1 MFSPAKKKSKA
12 TKNTAHNGVSNVES
26 ELEDGI
32 DKEKLSV
39 LLSMGFEAK
48 KITKALSDSNN
59 SLDDSIALLLRESE
73 EEEDQKDYTNEKHK
87 KPLGKVDTKNTKIV
101 EESEEEFDDT
111 LLPKEHIP
119 LGNLASQCDV
129 EPNNAA
135 LIDRW
140 NANKEFRSRGFEQYL
155 AKAVLG
161 KNWKKRY
168 LLLLNGLC
176 PLAFSGENSWTSFVD
191 ELKSALKS
199 TNTSGSFGL
208 RGTGATFVS
217 MHPRKGQN
225 PNMAQIEK
233 EVKNDPQLTKLRKTL
248 HYFDCK
254 AEKTANMKELSEY
267 ELFEI
272 YSDLDIN
279 INSPQIVSLLKKKG
293 CSPSDQSVGNNYN
306 QDDTMEAIPDLWAF
320 KAKWTE
326 ILRRDISFVTINSA
340 ATQSTYHDHPFT
352 YRY

>member
-12 TKNTAHNGVSNVES
+12 SKNTGPNTTHNAKDGEG
-26 ELEDGI
+26 DGI

-73 EEEDQKDYTNEKHK
+73 EEEEDQKDYIIQKHK
-87 KPLGKVDTKNTKIV
+87 KPLAKAEAKI
-101 EESEEEFDDT
+101 EEKSEELDDT

-129 EPNNAA
+129 DPNNTA
-135 LIDRW
+135 LIERW
-140 NANKEFRSRGFEQYL
+140 NANKEFRRLGYEQYL

-176 PLAFSGENSWTSFVD
+176 PLAFSGENSWVSFVD
-191 ELKSALKS
+191 ELKEALKA
-199 TNTSGSFGL
+199 TNTTGAFGL

-217 MHPRKGQN
+217 MHPRKGQS

-233 EVKNDPQLTKLRKTL
+233 EAKNDPQLPNLRKTL

-254 AEKTANMKELSEY
+254 TETANMKELSEY

-326 ILRRDISFVTINSA
+326 ILRRDISFVTINSK
-340 ATQSTYHDHPFT
+340 ATLSTYQDHPFT
-352 YRY
+352 YHY